1 MLAAIQEVPL
11 PDTSGEERV
20 DLDVHW
26 TSPKGLVMVLVV
38 VTGLL
43 LLLRVKAPSA
53 GGVMRREEMRRGGVH
68 QVGVFVA

>member
-20 DLDVHW
+20 DLDVDW

-43 LLLRVKAPSA
+43 LLLRVKTPSA
-53 GGVMRREEMRRGGVH
+53 GGVMRREEMGRGGVH